1 MGSQSSFFFPPP
13 SKAVSC
19 YCSTRHV
26 LFIPHLKIG
35 GIMYQGLSILSK
47 IPQAVAIAKA
57 PKDTINSLDLA
68 E

>member
-1 MGSQSSFFFPPP
+1 
-13 SKAVSC
+13 
-19 YCSTRHV
+19 
-26 LFIPHLKIG
+26 
-35 GIMYQGLSILSK
+35 MYQGLSILSK